1 MSVLL
6 TIAETAERLRVSR
19 RTVYRLVE
27 EKKLRVTKVR
37 GSSFVA
43 ELELDRYVRAAER
56 GRVA

>member
-1 MSVLL
+1 MSALL

-19 RTVYRLVE
+19 RTVYRLIA

-43 ELELDRYVRAAER
+43 DAELDRYVRAAER